1 MQEGFPRIVNIQDD
15 IINLHRMGV
24 LEPLLAD
31 RTTGGNI
38 LWATDAYAERGP
50 QYEPTAEIEKRTT
63 VLRLTIKA
71 VEPFG

>member
-50 QYEPTAEIEKRTT
+50 QYEAAAEIENSTT
-63 VLRLTIKA
+63 VLRLSTN
-71 VEPFG
+71 VEELFG